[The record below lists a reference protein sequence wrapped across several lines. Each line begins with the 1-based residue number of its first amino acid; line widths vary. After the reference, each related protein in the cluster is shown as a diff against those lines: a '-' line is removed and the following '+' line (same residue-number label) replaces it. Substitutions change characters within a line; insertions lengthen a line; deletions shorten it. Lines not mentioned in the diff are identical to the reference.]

1 MSPIES
7 RPESMDARENPL
19 IESSRV
25 GEADAHW
32 RWLYRIG
39 GLAAALLVVATI
51 IHSSVYFVVGLPDD
65 VVGWFGLFGDN
76 PIGGLMAFELLMVVY
91 VVLSVPVVLALYV
104 AMRRASPSL
113 MVVYLGLSLLGIV
126 AFIAARPAFEMLS
139 LSQGYAA
146 ATTEAQRSAYM
157 AAGEATLAVFH
168 GTAFWVSYLLGSIGG
183 LIVAAVMLR
192 STIFSKTTA
201 YLRIASSVLDF
212 GLFVPVFGLSIA
224 LGSVLCLTVFNVL
237 VARRLL
243 QLGRDVPARSGGARP
258 WSSARCRSADKHHPA
273 PSNPP

>member
-7 RPESMDARENPL
+7 GPQNTYARPRPPGQPPTD
-19 IESSRV
+19 SRV
-25 GEADAHW
+25 GEAEADW

-39 GLAAALLVVATI
+39 GLAAAILVVATVL
-51 IHSSVYFVVGLPDD
+51 HSSVFFVVGLPDD
-65 VVGWFGLFGDN
+65 VVGWFGLFGDS
-76 PIGGLMAFELLMVVY
+76 PLGGLLAFELLMVIY

-104 AMRRASPSL
+104 ALRRASPSL
-113 MVVYLGLSLLGIV
+113 MAVYIGLSLIGIV
-126 AFIAARPAFEMLS
+126 GFIVARPAFEMLS
-139 LSQGYAA
+139 LSEGYAA
-146 ATTEAQRSAYM
+146 ASIDAERSAYL
-157 AAGEATLAVFH
+157 AAGQATLAVYH

-192 STIFSKTTA
+192 TAVFSKTTG

-212 GLFVPVFGLSIA
+212 GLFVPVIGLTIS

-243 QLGRDVPARSGGARP
+243 QLGRGAPAESGRTRPLAAPPVPVTR
-258 WSSARCRSADKHHPA
+258 
-273 PSNPP
+273 